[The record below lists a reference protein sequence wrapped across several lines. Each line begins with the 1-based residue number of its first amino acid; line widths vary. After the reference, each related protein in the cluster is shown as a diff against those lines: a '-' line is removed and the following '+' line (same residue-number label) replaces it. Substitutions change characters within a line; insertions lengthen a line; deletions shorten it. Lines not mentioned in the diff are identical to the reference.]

1 MHSFLRRGFAIAIW
15 FCCAAAFAHDS
26 EPINTEFAAPFARG
40 AGNLQF
46 GAQYF
51 RGEESYDA
59 VPVEFEWGF
68 APRMQFSL
76 STPLTRKEEDGMTHI
91 RPGNVEL
98 AYRYLLAGGSH
109 RKFAVS
115 LNPEVTLP
123 VGDKRVA
130 ERAWELGGAVHLDT
144 HLLPRLWTHTN
155 LGYETPVA
163 RFEEKEKL
171 FFYRFATMYQASKF
185 VQPVLEVV
193 GEREF
198 TEGVTRLAVVPEVI
212 LSPNH
217 SWEIKAGIPLGA
229 TADTPD
235 VGLQVQI
242 TWKFGKHDARQ

>member
-1 MHSFLRRGFAIAIW
+1 MHSSLRRCCAIAIL
-15 FCCAAAFAHDS
+15 FCCAEAFAHDS

-40 AGNLQF
+40 SGNIQF

-59 VPVEFEWGF
+59 VPIEFEWGF
-68 APRMQFSL
+68 AHRMQFSL
-76 STPLTRKEEDGMTHI
+76 SAPLTRKDAAGRTDI
-91 RPGNVEL
+91 RPGNVEV
-98 AYRYLLAGGSH
+98 AYRYLLAGGGH
-109 RKFAVS
+109 RRFAVS
-115 LNPEVTLP
+115 LNPEITLP

-130 ERAWELGGAVHLDT
+130 ERAFEVGGAVHVDF
-144 HLLPRLWTHTN
+144 HPARRLWTHLN

-163 RFEEKEKL
+163 RFEEKEKI
-171 FFYRFATMYQASKF
+171 FFYRFAAMYHASKF

-217 SWEIKAGIPLGA
+217 RWEIKAGVPLGA
-229 TADTPD
+229 TGASPD

>member
-1 MHSFLRRGFAIAIW
+1 MHSCIRRCCAIA
-15 FCCAAAFAHDS
+15 FLLGCVPAFAHDS

-40 AGNLQF
+40 SGNIQF

-51 RGEESYDA
+51 RDGESYDA

-68 APRMQFSL
+68 AHRMQFSL
-76 STPLTRKEEDGMTHI
+76 SAPLTRRDEPGRTLI
-91 RPGNVEL
+91 RPGNVEI

-115 LNPEVTLP
+115 LNPEITLP

-130 ERAWELGGAVHLDT
+130 ERAYEVGGAIHVDT
-144 HLLPRLWTHTN
+144 HPCRRLWTHAN
-155 LGYETPVA
+155 LGYETPIT
-163 RFEEKEKL
+163 RFAEKEKL
-171 FFYRFATMYQASKF
+171 FFYRFAAMYHASKL

-193 GEREF
+193 GDHEF
-198 TEGVTRLAVVPEVI
+198 GEGITRLAVVPEVI

-217 SWEIKAGIPLGA
+217 RWELKMGVPLGA
-229 TADTPD
+229 SRATPA
-235 VGLQVQI
+235 VGLQIQI